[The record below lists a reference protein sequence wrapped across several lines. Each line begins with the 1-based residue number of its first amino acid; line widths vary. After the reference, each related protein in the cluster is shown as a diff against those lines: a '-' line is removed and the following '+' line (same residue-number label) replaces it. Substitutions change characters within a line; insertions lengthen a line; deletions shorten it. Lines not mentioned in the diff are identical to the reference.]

1 MSKDEKYDVSQHEGH
16 TPGPWWLCCEDDTLY
31 ARWIQADE
39 KSICS
44 DLNEATEVDAQLLAA
59 TPEILD
65 ALKKAY
71 EENDNLEWLLA
82 KAHGEGNMVHSLV
95 HLGVTQQ
102 VEKLQTEN
110 TRLRDSLFIIN
121 EDMKDCEEGGMHHVR
136 KIKNFVNDVCE
147 AERITP
153 HE

>member
-59 TPEILD
+59 TPEILN

-71 EENDNLEWLLA
+71 EREDQLM
-82 KAHGEGNMVHSLV
+82 KVHSDTREWAWEALDWIEGKV
-95 HLGVTQQ
+95 KHRDLRTVDAQAFKKWRREFEHFMDGT
-102 VEKLQTEN
+102 N
-110 TRLRDSLFIIN
+110 TDAP
-121 EDMKDCEEGGMHHVR
+121 E
-136 KIKNFVNDVCE
+136 
-147 AERITP
+147 
-153 HE
+153 

>member
-1 MSKDEKYDVSQHEGH
+1 MSKDDRYNVSQHEGH

-71 EENDNLEWLLA
+71 EIIDALEAFHARELKIVWGL
-82 KAHGEGNMVHSLV
+82 H
-95 HLGVTQQ
+95 
-102 VEKLQTEN
+102 
-110 TRLRDSLFIIN
+110 DS
-121 EDMKDCEEGGMHHVR
+121 
-136 KIKNFVNDVCE
+136 VCE
-147 AERITP
+147 ALDKTMSAWYEEKQKTAP
-153 HE
+153 E

>member
-59 TPEILD
+59 TPEILN

-71 EENDNLEWLLA
+71 GREEELTRVLE
-82 KAHGEGNMVHSLV
+82 
-95 HLGVTQQ
+95 
-102 VEKLQTEN
+102 
-110 TRLRDSLFIIN
+110 RLI
-121 EDMKDCEEGGMHHVR
+121 
-136 KIKNFVNDVCE
+136 NDVTLDVMTKMGDSNQRPLFE
-147 AERITP
+147 DAIRAALRTLGG
-153 HE
+153 

>member
-1 MSKDEKYDVSQHEGH
+1 MSKDERYDVSQHEGH

-65 ALKKAY
+65 ALKEAY
-71 EENDNLEWLLA
+71 DEIDKLRTVITTLDFEYGIAAKLL
-82 KAHGEGNMVHSLV
+82 GE
-95 HLGVTQQ
+95 
-102 VEKLQTEN
+102 VEPASE
-110 TRLRDSLFIIN
+110 
-121 EDMKDCEEGGMHHVR
+121 
-136 KIKNFVNDVCE
+136 
-147 AERITP
+147 
-153 HE
+153 